1 MSLRTCT
8 PYLTYSLHLT
18 LFGEHV
24 ICNLRLTVCKSN
36 KGCRYVCLAS
46 IADRNYKFLAFE
58 DDFGTALTSE
68 KKHYLPCPQLKEK
81 SLMQ

>member
-1 MSLRTCT
+1 M
-8 PYLTYSLHLT
+8 
-18 LFGEHV
+18 
-24 ICNLRLTVCKSN
+24 
-36 KGCRYVCLAS
+36 YVCLAS